1 VAEDAVPVL
10 RTPGGA
16 AVIRNPVFPVVMLA
30 LALGPLGWMVWPHV
44 THLGRSVERRGR
56 RTWALVAELRE
67 WWGERN
73 PRPVAAFTDP
83 AEDEPLWL
91 TTVPMDQLRRQT
103 LRLRRMLRKGRLR
116 GGHITSLRYT
126 WSELRRRQENAGK
139 PNRSVMDVLSPD
151 EQEFIDQMLQ
161 TKETGQ

>member
-1 VAEDAVPVL
+1 
-10 RTPGGA
+10 
-16 AVIRNPVFPVVMLA
+16 VIRNPVFPVVLS
-30 LALGPLGWMVWPHV
+30 ALGLGAVGWMVWPHMLEAARTV
-44 THLGRSVERRGR
+44 RQRGR
-56 RTWALVAELRE
+56 RTWVLAGELRE
-67 WWGERN
+67 WWRRRH
-73 PRPVAAFTDP
+73 PRPVAAFTDS
-83 AEDEPLWL
+83 AENEPLWL

-103 LRLRRMLRKGRLR
+103 LRLRRMWRKGRLR